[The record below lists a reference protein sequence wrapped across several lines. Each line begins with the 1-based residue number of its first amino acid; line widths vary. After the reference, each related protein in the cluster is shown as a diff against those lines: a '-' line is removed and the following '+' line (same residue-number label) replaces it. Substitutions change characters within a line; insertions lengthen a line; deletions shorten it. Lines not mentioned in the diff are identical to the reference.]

1 MLARR
6 ARPGVVVVPQTFGSV
21 LNPHP
26 HAHCLASRG
35 VWDAQG
41 QWIPVPYIDTIAAE
55 KLFRYKII
63 RLLKSKHLLSD
74 ERIEL
79 LDSFRHSGFFVDASV
94 TVWPQDTAGLER
106 LCRYILRCPL
116 SLSRIH
122 WTPGAKTLFYEA
134 KGSHD
139 DPLASHPQGET
150 LDVFEFL
157 ARVLTQIP
165 KPRQHGVHYMGAYS
179 SRARAFRKR
188 KNLPLQSL
196 TGQQDAK
203 AKSEPKLSP
212 KKRAALRKRWAQL
225 IKRVHQTDPL
235 QCDCG
240 GTYRVIAFI
249 TEQKVIRRILTHL
262 EERKSDSRSPPEP

>member
-1 MLARR
+1 
-6 ARPGVVVVPQTFGSV
+6 
-21 LNPHP
+21 
-26 HAHCLASRG
+26 
-35 VWDAQG
+35 
-41 QWIPVPYIDTIAAE
+41 
-55 KLFRYKII
+55 
-63 RLLKSKHLLSD
+63 
-74 ERIEL
+74 
-79 LDSFRHSGFFVDASV
+79 
-94 TVWPQDTAGLER
+94 
-106 LCRYILRCPL
+106 
-116 SLSRIH
+116 
-122 WTPGAKTLFYEA
+122 
-134 KGSHD
+134 
-139 DPLASHPQGET
+139 
-150 LDVFEFL
+150 
-157 ARVLTQIP
+157 
-165 KPRQHGVHYMGAYS
+165 MGAYS